1 MKKENAK
8 FIVMIVSLFLLYTIF
23 IMYKSIED
31 EKWKVYEKYTP
42 VCFKTKMNEKIIS
55 FNTERG
61 LVKINRKYKI
71 THTYLTNFS
80 NEQISFYEK
89 EIDSI
94 CKNAN
99 CDTIYFMLKDNTK
112 MILKV
117 KEDLDYCK

>member
-1 MKKENAK
+1 MDKK
-8 FIVMIVSLFLLYTIF
+8 YYIF
-23 IMYKSIED
+23 IIAIVGLYLMVTTFFMVKSIED
-31 EKWKVYEKYTP
+31 RRWKEFESYEA
-42 VCFKTKMNEKIIS
+42 VCFKTAMNEKITS

-61 LVKINRKYKI
+61 LVKINRKYKVI
-71 THTYLTNFS
+71 HTYLTNLS

-94 CKNAN
+94 YKKAN
-99 CDTIYFMLKDNTK
+99 CDTIYFMLTDNTK